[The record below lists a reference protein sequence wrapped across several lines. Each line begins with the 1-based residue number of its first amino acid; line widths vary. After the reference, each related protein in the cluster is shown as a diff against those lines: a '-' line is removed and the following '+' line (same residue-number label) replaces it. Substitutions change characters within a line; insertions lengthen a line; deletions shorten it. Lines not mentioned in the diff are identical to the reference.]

1 MSRNSES
8 TFKVGSDTGGWM
20 RKVCLKNKLFESICC
35 ATKCVPFGLMDP
47 WIPIL
52 FLSQTAFCPPSNIYH
67 LFNTSIICSPRLCQ
81 MFGNR
86 KLTPKKPKCRLGH
99 MDTPEKFV
107 VVKLFC
113 VRCGLGSQFLYT
125 QSVSYTM
132 RYMGHLHLGSIWSQ
146 WWSLHFF
153 PFLSDLLWSYLTQ
166 SDLEW

>member
-1 MSRNSES
+1 
-8 TFKVGSDTGGWM
+8 
-20 RKVCLKNKLFESICC
+20 
-35 ATKCVPFGLMDP
+35 MDP

-132 RYMGHLHLGSIWSQ
+132 RYGPYYGSSAFGLVLVRYDHNGDLSI
-146 WWSLHFF
+146 FC
-153 PFLSDLLWSYLTQ
+153 PFLFYLFWSYLTR
-166 SDLEW
+166 